1 MQGSVTVIVELMK
14 FDKNGVISARNR
26 ITEATPLQL
35 AAEGGHA
42 QVVKV
47 LVRAGASCSDE
58 NKVGIYRVQN
68 ANQILNIRS
77 CGFDIVFIYMYF
89 FFFHTW
95 REQLDFL
102 GRIYSRS
109 LGSTK
114 RPFVRVGSVA
124 FVPIAEDIEQEAW
137 NDSTSYGSVL
147 RSNR

>member
-58 NKVGIYRVQN
+58 NKVFVTCKTQ
-68 ANQILNIRS
+68 
-77 CGFDIVFIYMYF
+77 FIQSTNSDMGLF
-89 FFFHTW
+89 FFFCLFFRFVHT
-95 REQLDFL
+95 
-102 GRIYSRS
+102 
-109 LGSTK
+109 
-114 RPFVRVGSVA
+114 
-124 FVPIAEDIEQEAW
+124 
-137 NDSTSYGSVL
+137 
-147 RSNR
+147 

>member
-1 MQGSVTVIVELMK
+1 MQGSVTVIIELMK

-58 NKVGIYRVQN
+58 NKVI
-68 ANQILNIRS
+68 QISHVYINYLYTKQPFN
-77 CGFDIVFIYMYF
+77 Y
-89 FFFHTW
+89 
-95 REQLDFL
+95 L
-102 GRIYSRS
+102 GRIHSCP

-114 RPFVRVGSVA
+114 WPFTCIRSIA
-124 FVPIAEDIEQEAW
+124 FIPITKNI
-137 NDSTSYGSVL
+137 
-147 RSNR
+147 